1 VAEIAYLIG
10 DTKAPT
16 TPGPKMIV
24 HVCNDISAWGKGFV
38 AFKTPI

>member
-1 VAEIAYLIG
+1 MAEIAYLIG
-10 DTKAPT
+10 DTTAPT

-24 HVCNDISAWGKGFV
+24 HVCNDISDWGKGFV